1 MPVSDVAFV
10 LGFCRFVIEEL
21 IDFLF
26 YDVEACTALLRFRTM
41 KTVYAVP
48 INISPGPVRIDVVA
62 VIYVEA
68 AVIVPW
74 IVDTMLSRTAIVP
87 CQCIS
92 YFSFPPFTSFKNPA
106 AKPLTLP
113 FSAVGNT
120 QY

>member
-1 MPVSDVAFV
+1 MSVSDVAFV
-10 LGFCRFVIEEL
+10 LGFCCFVIEEL

-26 YDVEACTALLRFRTM
+26 YDFEACAALLRFRAM
-41 KTVYAVP
+41 KTMHAVP
-48 INISPGPVRIDVVA
+48 INIFPSPVRIDMVA
-62 VIYVEA
+62 VIHVEA

-74 IVDTMLSRTAIVP
+74 IVDTIFSGTAIVP